1 MNRRAFVLLAVGL
14 LGAAGCGGNAEE
26 GENPAPRRG
35 PVRLV
40 LANQNFAD
48 MTIYATEVGSRTRV
62 GMVTG
67 NSTATLAVSG
77 SLFPTGQL
85 NLIAV
90 PIGGRGRASS
100 GPLLVRGGETVYF
113 TITPQLSTSYA
124 SIQ

>member
-1 MNRRAFVLLAVGL
+1 MNRRSFVLLFAVL
-14 LGAAGCGGNAEE
+14 LGAGGCGHNSEE
-26 GENPAPRRG
+26 GDDPAPRRG

-48 MTIYATEVGSRTRV
+48 MNIYATEVGRRTRV

-90 PIGGRGRASS
+90 PIGGRGRAST

-124 SIQ
+124 SVQ